1 MKKIIVLLLGML
13 ALLTFGCGQTS
24 KVERIQVASYPNW
37 VQIKVGTQ
45 AAFSV
50 PPDLTVQTEADRM
63 ALQKNPK
70 LDALAKYWV
79 EQQAKIAAA
88 DGCVIVQNGQMA
100 PVPWEDP
107 GHYAWVE
114 FKTLP
119 SKEVLPRYGQNLGLT
134 GNEIKDFGQITQKT
148 LEATANKDL
157 PAGYAIRFS
166 NWQPMESVI
175 VNGVETLHTAFT
187 GEILLQG
194 NSKCALHGERWTL
207 FNRDRIHTLMV
218 VWNQK
223 DDAYWQQ
230 SNMDLKKIIT
240 TLEITP
246 SEKK

>member
-1 MKKIIVLLLGML
+1 MKKFIVLLLGL
-13 ALLTFGCGQTS
+13 LVLLTFGCGQTS

-37 VQIKVGTQ
+37 VQIKVGKQ

-50 PPDLTVQTEADRM
+50 PPDLTVQTEADRK
-63 ALQKNPK
+63 ALQKNPH

-100 PVPWEDP
+100 PVPWEDT

-119 SKEVLPRYGQNLGLT
+119 SKEILPRYGQNLGLT
-134 GNEIKDFGQITQKT
+134 GSEIQDFGQITQKT
-148 LEATANKDL
+148 LETTANKGL

-166 NWQPMESVI
+166 NWKPMESMI

-187 GEILLQG
+187 VEILLQG
-194 NSKCALHGERWTL
+194 NSKGVLHGERWTL